1 VIHGDLGSI
10 TDLFIRECVI
20 FRSLF
25 FSLHMIILNF
35 FENSN
40 NCQENCWVFFGF
52 FMKPYSSLKFLKYP
66 RIGIFLFFFFFFF
79 FQIRGTSCSLIMSFS
94 NIQNLVVIAKIKD
107 PPTLVCNRI
116 GQLSNR
122 NRLQRLSKRF

>member
-1 VIHGDLGSI
+1 MIHGDLGSI

-66 RIGIFLFFFFFFF
+66 RIGSFLILFFFFFSNKGNKLFF
-79 FQIRGTSCSLIMSFS
+79 DYEFFKYPELGGYCKNQRPTYTGLQPHWAI
-94 NIQNLVVIAKIKD
+94 IK
-107 PPTLVCNRI
+107 
-116 GQLSNR
+116 QE
-122 NRLQRLSKRF
+122 